1 MGSRLS
7 WEQME
12 GCPPNRKQTTNPQF
26 PLSATRVG
34 KPSSPW
40 VLYAASLLLT
50 QSDTLRNCVFLFSPP
65 QVSG

>member
-50 QSDTLRNCVFLFSPP
+50 QSDTL
-65 QVSG
+65 